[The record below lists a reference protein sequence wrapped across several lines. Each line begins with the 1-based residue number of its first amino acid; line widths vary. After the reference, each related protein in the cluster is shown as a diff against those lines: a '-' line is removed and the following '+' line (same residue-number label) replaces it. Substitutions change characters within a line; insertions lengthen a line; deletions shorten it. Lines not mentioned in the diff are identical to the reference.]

1 MQILILSLLG
11 GTQVIVASPRI
22 SFIEPGGLIDRLIF
36 FFSLFIIAIVEY
48 L

>member
-1 MQILILSLLG
+1 MEILILSLLG

-22 SFIEPGGLIDRLIF
+22 SFIEPGGLIDRF